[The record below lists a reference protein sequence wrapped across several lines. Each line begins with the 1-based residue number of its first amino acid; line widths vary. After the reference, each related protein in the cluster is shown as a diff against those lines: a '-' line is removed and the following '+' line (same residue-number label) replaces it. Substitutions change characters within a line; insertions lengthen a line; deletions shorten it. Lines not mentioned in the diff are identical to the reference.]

1 MRCATCGTENRPGRK
16 FCSSCGE
23 ALAVACPSCGSP
35 NEAGDGFCGEC
46 GSPLGGAAGTALP
59 IATATPAVPT
69 AERKLVSVLFAD
81 LVGFTSL
88 SEARDPEEVRE
99 LLTRYFDTSR
109 TLIARYGG
117 TVEKFIGDA
126 VMAVW
131 GAPVARED
139 DAERAVRAALELT
152 AAVAALGDEVGAKGL
167 AARAG
172 VATGEAAV
180 TLGAVGQG
188 MVAGDMVNTAARVQS
203 AAEPGSVFVTEPTR
217 RASEAS
223 IVYEDAGAHEMKGK
237 AEPVPLARAVRV
249 ISGRGG
255 LLRSEG
261 LESPFVGRDR
271 ELRHMKDLFHGVADE
286 GKAHLLSVS
295 GVGGIGKSRLSWEFF
310 KYIDGLLDDVWWHRG
325 RCIAY
330 GDGVTYWALAEMV
343 RMRAGILEE
352 EDPAAAAE
360 KLRASLA
367 ELVADDEERRFIETR
382 LGHLLGFEERTAFA
396 REDLFAAWRMFFE
409 RIAEHGPTVLV
420 FEDLQ
425 WGDESLLD
433 FIEYLMDW
441 SRGHRLFV
449 VTLARPELAERRPN
463 WATGRRGST
472 SLFLEPL
479 SDDAMDGLLR
489 GMVPG
494 LPDELAAKI
503 RERAEGIPLYAVE
516 TVRMLLDKGALR
528 REGSTFELAG
538 PVDELDV
545 PETLQALIAARL
557 DGLPQEERAL
567 LQDAAVLG
575 KTFTRA
581 SLADVTGRPEADLEP
596 LLSSLVRKE
605 LLGIQTDPRSPERG
619 QYGFLQ
625 SLAQKVAY
633 DTLSKRD
640 RKARHL
646 AAASSIERGWVSDED
661 EIVEV
666 VASHYLE
673 AFRLAPE
680 AEDADAIRAKARDT
694 LVRAGRRAEA
704 LAATQQARG
713 FYLRAGELADA
724 TSERAE
730 LIEAAAFMAFVGG
743 FMDEAVALYEEARA
757 AFDEEGQ
764 LHAAARV
771 SARIGEILWIRDR
784 PEEGAELME
793 RAFDVLEQEEPD
805 HDLATLAATLGKV
818 LFFLGRLDDAAQRI
832 DTALKIAEPQWF
844 PDILSEALNTK
855 SLILSAWG
863 RSEESLALLKR
874 SLEIALENDVVVS
887 AIRAYTN
894 LSNEMDERS
903 RIDEAIRCVE
913 GGRAL
918 ARRFG
923 FRGHDWF
930 LLGHEVMYQFLRG
943 EWETVTA
950 TVRGLPDPSEE
961 PAVLAGIEVI
971 SWAGLE
977 VAAGRGDIEEAE
989 RCFQSIAHLEDG
1001 GDVQGRAAHDATK
1014 GTLLSAKGE
1023 YEEALHWALRAVE
1036 VRGQLSA
1043 RHSVVREGYSVA
1055 LAADLELGRLEDAEK
1070 LLAEID
1076 AVPAGSISPSLRA
1089 LSERFH
1095 ARVSAQRG
1103 AEDVEQRFKAAAGL
1117 LREIGMPFELA
1128 VVLFEHGAWLVS
1140 AGRDEDAVSLLAE
1153 ARETFERLGA
1163 APYLDRLAKMDV
1175 LTTA

>member
-1 MRCATCGTENRPGRK
+1 MRCAACGTENRAGRR
-16 FCSSCGE
+16 FCSNCGSP
-23 ALAVACPSCGSP
+23 LAFACPSCGAP
-35 NEAGDGFCGEC
+35 NEPADRFCGEC
-46 GSPLGGAAGTALP
+46 GSPIEAAETAP
-59 IATATPAVPT
+59 RAVAATLAAPT
-69 AERKLVSVLFAD
+69 AERKVVSVLFAD

-88 SEARDPEEVRE
+88 SETRDPEEVRE
-99 LLTRYFDTSR
+99 LLTQYFETSR

-126 VMAVW
+126 VMAMW
-131 GAPVARED
+131 GAPIARED
-139 DAERAVRAALELT
+139 DAERAVRAALDLT
-152 AAVAALGDEVGAKGL
+152 AAVAALGDEVGADGL

-172 VATGEAAV
+172 VATGGAAV
-180 TLGAVGQG
+180 TLGAEGQG
-188 MVAGDMVNTAARVQS
+188 MVAGDLVNTASRVQS
-203 AAEPGSVFVTEPTR
+203 AAEPGSVLVTEPTR

-223 IVYEDAGAHEMKGK
+223 IVYEDTGFHELKGK
-237 AEPVPLARAVRV
+237 AEPVPLARALRV
-249 ISGRGG
+249 IAGRAGS
-255 LLRSEG
+255 LRSAG

-271 ELRHMKDLFHGVADE
+271 ELRLMKELFHTVADE
-286 GKAHLLSVS
+286 GKAHLLSVT
-295 GVGGIGKSRLSWEFF
+295 GVAGIGKSRLSWEFF
-310 KYIDGLLDDVWWHRG
+310 KYIDGLVDDIWWHRG
-325 RCIAY
+325 RCISY

-352 EDPAAAAE
+352 EDPTAAAE
-360 KLRASLA
+360 KLRASVA
-367 ELVADDEERRFIETR
+367 GLVADEEERRFVETR
-382 LGHLLGFEERTAFA
+382 LGHLLGLEERTAFA
-396 REDLFAAWRMFFE
+396 REDLFAAWRLFFE
-409 RIAEHGPTVLV
+409 RIAERGPAVLV

-441 SRGHRLFV
+441 SRGHRLLI
-449 VTLARPELAERRPN
+449 VTAARPELAERRSS
-463 WATGRRGST
+463 WAAGRRGST

-479 SDDAMDGLLR
+479 SDGAMDGLLR

-503 RERAEGIPLYAVE
+503 RDRAEGIPLYAVE
-516 TVRMLLDKGALR
+516 TVRMLLDRGALR
-528 REGSTFELAG
+528 REGPRFELAG
-538 PVDELDV
+538 PVGELDV

-557 DGLPQEERAL
+557 DGLPPEERTL

-581 SLADVTGRPEADLEP
+581 ALADVTGRPEAELEP

-646 AAASSIERGWVSDED
+646 AAAASIERSWTTDED

-673 AFRLAPE
+673 AYRLAPE
-680 AEDADAIRAKARDT
+680 AEDADAIRAKARDM

-743 FMDEAVALYEEARA
+743 FMDEAVDLYEQARA
-757 AFDEEGQ
+757 AFEEEGQ
-764 LHAAARV
+764 QHAAARV

-784 PEEGAELME
+784 PQEGAEVME
-793 RAFDVLEQEEPD
+793 RAFGVLEQEEPD

-818 LFFLGRLDDAAQRI
+818 LFFLGRLDDSAERI
-832 DTALKIAEPQWF
+832 DAALRIAEAQWF
-844 PDILSEALNTK
+844 PDVLSEALNTK
-855 SLILSAWG
+855 GLVLGSWG
-863 RSEESLALLKR
+863 RPEESLALLKR
-874 SLEIALENDVVVS
+874 SLEIALENDVVTS

-894 LSNEMDERS
+894 LSNEMDERDQL
-903 RIDEAIRCVE
+903 DEGMAYVE

-923 FRGHDWF
+923 YRGHDWF
-930 LLGHEVMYQFLRG
+930 LVGHEVSYQRLRG
-943 EWETVTA
+943 EWDAVA
-950 TVRGLPDPSEE
+950 VTVRAMPDPSEE
-961 PAVLAGIEVI
+961 PAVLTGIEI
-971 SWAGLE
+971 IGWAGMV
-977 VAAGRGDIEEAE
+977 VAVERGDLEEAE
-989 RCFQSIAHLEDG
+989 RCFGPIAHLESA
-1001 GDVQGRAAHDATK
+1001 GDVQSRSAHDAARA
-1014 GTLLSAKGE
+1014 TLHRAKGE
-1023 YEEALHWALRAVE
+1023 HEEALRWASQAIEASGR
-1036 VRGQLSA
+1036 LSA
-1043 RHSVVREGYSVA
+1043 RHSAIREGYAEA
-1055 LAADLELGRLEDAEK
+1055 LSAALELGEPDGAQALI
-1070 LLAEID
+1070 AEID
-1076 AVPAGSISPSLRA
+1076 AVPPGSTRPSLRA

-1095 ARVSAQRG
+1095 ARVG
-1103 AEDVEQRFKAAAGL
+1103 ALIGADDVHRRFKAAAGL

-1128 VVLFEHGAWLVS
+1128 VVLLEHGEWLVS
-1140 AGRDEDAVSLLAE
+1140 TDSSGEAGPLLKE
-1153 ARETFERLGA
+1153 AGETFERLGA
-1163 APYLDRLAKMDV
+1163 APYLERLAKV
-1175 LTTA
+1175 EPKLTNA